1 MFRNGD
7 LNGRVEYQKIL
18 MGKTDLDTP
27 DILGALSIFLINICL
42 YSLKADDC
50 SHHRFSSG
58 WLILQYMTS
67 CESDKKVDMY
77 TVSKYTLWNITCHDL
92 KICKKNY
99 YMSCFDFKQKIFKR
113 YRMLLL
119 CDVTS
124 SSILWRMKQMPREST
139 YQAL

>member
-1 MFRNGD
+1 
-7 LNGRVEYQKIL
+7 

-27 DILGALSIFLINICL
+27 DILGALSISLINICS

-67 CESDKKVDMY
+67 WESDTKVDMY

-92 KICKKNY
+92 KICKKNN
-99 YMSCFDFKQKIFKR
+99 YMLCFDFKQKNFKR

-124 SSILWRMKQMPREST
+124 SSILWRMKQMPGEST